1 MMNGKRVLIIA
12 DSMAM
17 PRPDTRYED
26 TWIYL
31 VKQEFPH
38 YDFLDRVE
46 RGGTSLR
53 LVTEGGGGVD
63 LLELYEPDLVILQFG
78 FAEGAPRL
86 FKKPSLE
93 YFFVSRIL
101 PASLRSK
108 YIQYVKKSRVRNPQ
122 ITAISPDNFRAY
134 ISNYFERAEKIGS
147 KVVVILILK
156 ATRLLINKSPLVEQ
170 NIKLYNDIYCEVAE
184 SFSNVRCVAP
194 FGEEVDVNEITVDEY
209 HLDSRGHR
217 TLFDRLKPL
226 LI

>member
-1 MMNGKRVLIIA
+1 MNGKRVLIIA

-17 PRPDTRYED
+17 PRPETRYED

-31 VKQEFPH
+31 VKKEFPH
-38 YDFLDRVE
+38 YDFLDRLE

-63 LLELYEPDLVILQFG
+63 LLELYEPNLVIIQFG

-86 FKKPSLE
+86 FKKSSLE
-93 YFFVSRIL
+93 YFFLSRVL
-101 PASLRSK
+101 PAKLKPK
-108 YIQYVKKSRVRNPQ
+108 YIQYVKKNRVRNPQ
-122 ITAISPDNFRAY
+122 ITEITPDRFKAN

-156 ATRLLINKSPLVEQ
+156 ATQLLISKSPFVEQ

-209 HLDSRGHR
+209 HLDRRGHR
-217 TLFDRLKPL
+217 MLFDRIKPV